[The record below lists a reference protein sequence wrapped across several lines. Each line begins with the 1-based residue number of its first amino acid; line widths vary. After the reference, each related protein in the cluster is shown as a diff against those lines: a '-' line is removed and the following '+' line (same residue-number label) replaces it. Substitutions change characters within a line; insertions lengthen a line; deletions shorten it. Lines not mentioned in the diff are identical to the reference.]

1 MVQTTKNLLTYPTIS
16 MKHSS
21 LTELPQLKTDL
32 AQLNYAW
39 EGTPPFQL
47 PHLNTASSQV
57 NEIARKGSQD

>member
-1 MVQTTKNLLTYPTIS
+1 

-47 PHLNTASSQV
+47 PHRKFPSQRNCV
-57 NEIARKGSQD
+57 KRKPRLRPRKQKTITDDMQ